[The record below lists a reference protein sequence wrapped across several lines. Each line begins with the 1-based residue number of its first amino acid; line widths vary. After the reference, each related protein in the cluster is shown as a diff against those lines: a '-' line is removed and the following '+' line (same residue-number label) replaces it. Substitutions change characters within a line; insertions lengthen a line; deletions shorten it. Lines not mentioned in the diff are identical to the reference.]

1 MFKKHFNA
9 IKGGFALSAS
19 LLAFFLIAPST
30 INHYRSEINQFLG
43 TTNTKVVPMDEELTD
58 DQINELYPYKST
70 YKNTT
75 ELVTAL
81 AELGEEMEEEGAVL
95 LKNNNNAL
103 PLDSSH
109 QKITLLGTAAYNPH
123 QGGEMGS
130 GLTKNSNTDADTIA
144 LINGFK
150 KRGLEYSTLVQQT
163 YKKAGSSSQ
172 KTTSVSGTEK
182 FSNKEVSIDSLNAAN
197 PKWQNDF
204 KDYNTAIIV
213 LGRASSEQS
222 TYMPGEEKV
231 SDIDRALHQ
240 TDALGLNDNE
250 RAIINL
256 AVEKKNA
263 GIFDKVIIL
272 INSAVTMEI
281 DEIQKNDGVDSIMQI
296 GFPGGYGFY
305 GVADLLTGKVS
316 PSGHL
321 PDTYAIDNHTSPAA
335 QNYGVYTWDNI
346 LQIESDSN
354 YSGKLINNYLVE
366 AEGIYTGYYY
376 YETRYEDQVKNR
388 FNATSSKGTSYDGG
402 WNYSKEVTYPF
413 GYGLSYSSFKQEL
426 KSVNVNKEERR
437 ITAEVEVTNT
447 GNYNA
452 KDVVQLYVHVPYENG
467 QVEKTAIKLIDY
479 GKTKTLNKNGG
490 KETVTL
496 EADLQDIASWDSNT
510 NGGTY
515 ILDSGNYY
523 FSIGNGAHEALNNA
537 LVKEGINSSDLIGT
551 SFTNSCIEWNNETR
565 DDSTLKTTNTGVEVK
580 NQLNNMDLNYYKHNT
595 IKYLSRSDWDNT
607 FPQTYN
613 TIVADDNMLKV
624 LNNDFYEIGTH
635 NDGYDDVTF
644 GADNGLTMTVLRGV
658 KDIDDPRWQQLLD
671 QITLEECLDRIAF
684 GGVTTKHIESI
695 DSPEVVQ
702 YDGPNGYNN
711 NALGNKV
718 ESMSWM
724 KDVDPHYFTSEDKN
738 YGFKAGVMTNET
750 VIASTF
756 SKEMAL
762 KYGRITGNYSIWAH
776 VTILWGA
783 GLNLHRLP
791 YNARNH
797 EYYSEDPILS
807 GNQAASFIQGGNEFG
822 AIICP
827 KHYAFN
833 DTEIQ
838 RFGIAPFMT
847 EQKARETELRGFQF
861 AVEKGDTRGMMTSLS
876 RCGIT
881 AVNSHEGLMLEILR
895 NEWGFKGLISTDAM
909 TNKYYFSVKE
919 LAHCGVTLTTM
930 TNGDL
935 SGGWEYWTAENV
947 CKDKGLMADVKQC
960 MLYQNWAIANS
971 NAMNGWSDGMVRV
984 HVNAPYDNWVL
995 ALEIT
1000 TGLSTLIFGTFLTL
1014 SLISKYK
1021 KAEEES
1027 V

>member
-1 MFKKHFNA
+1 MQKKSFNA
-9 IKGGFALSAS
+9 IKGGFSLSAS
-19 LLAFFLIAPST
+19 LLVFCLIAPST
-30 INHYRSEINQFLG
+30 INHYRSEINQILG
-43 TTNTKVVPMDEELTD
+43 TTNTKLVPLDKDLTSEQI
-58 DQINELYPYKST
+58 DQLYPYKST
-70 YKNTT
+70 YKNTK
-75 ELVTAL
+75 ELVTSL

-109 QKITLLGTAAYNPH
+109 RKVTLLGTAAYNPH

-130 GLTKNSNTDADTIA
+130 GLTKNSNTDADTVA

-150 KRGLEYSTLVQQT
+150 KRGLEYNTTVQQT
-163 YKKAGSSSQ
+163 YKKAGASIQ

-182 FSNKEVSIDSLNAAN
+182 FSNKEVSIDSLNSAN
-197 PKWQNDF
+197 SNWQNDF
-204 KDYNTAIIV
+204 KDYNTAIVV

-222 TYMPGEEKV
+222 TYMPGEENV
-231 SDIDRALHQ
+231 SETDRLLNQ
-240 TDALGLNDNE
+240 KDALGLNDNE
-250 RAIINL
+250 RGIINL
-256 AVEKKNA
+256 AIEKKKA
-263 GIFDKVIIL
+263 GIFDKVIVL

-281 DEIQKNDGVDSIMQI
+281 NEIQNNDGVDSIMQI

-335 QNYGVYTWDNI
+335 QNYGVYTWNN
-346 LQIESDSN
+346 LLEIESN
-354 YSGKLINNYLVE
+354 PLYSGKLINNYLVE

-388 FNATSSKGTSYDGG
+388 FNAKSSKGTSYEGG
-402 WNYSKEVTYPF
+402 WDYSKEVTYPF

-426 KSVNVNKEERR
+426 KSIDVNKETRKV
-437 ITAEVEVTNT
+437 TAKVEVTNT
-447 GNYNA
+447 GDFDA
-452 KDVVQLYVHVPYENG
+452 KDVVELYVHSPYEKGN
-467 QVEKTAIKLIDY
+467 VEKSAIKLIDY

-490 KETVTL
+490 KETITL
-496 EADLQDIASWDSNT
+496 EADLQDIASWDSNC

-515 ILDSGNYY
+515 ILDAGDYY
-523 FSIGNGAHEALNNA
+523 FSIGNGSHEALNNA
-537 LVKEGINSSDLIGT
+537 LVKEGIDESKLIGT
-551 SFTNSCIEWNNETR
+551 SFENSCISWKNAKKDVE
-565 DDSTLKTTNTGVEVK
+565 TLKTSSNGTELK
-580 NQLNNMDLNYYKHNT
+580 NQLDNMDLNYYKPNT
-595 IKYLSRSDWDNT
+595 VQYLSRSDWDGT
-607 FPQTYN
+607 FPKTYKR
-613 TIVADDNMLKV
+613 IEADENMLKI
-624 LNNDFYEIGTH
+624 LNNDLYKIGEH

-644 GADNGLTMTVLRGV
+644 GLDNGLTMTSLRGV
-658 KDIDDPRWQQLLD
+658 KDINDPRWEKLID
-671 QITLEECLDRIAF
+671 QITLQECLDRIAF
-684 GGVTTKHIESI
+684 GGNSCKHIESI

-711 NALGNKV
+711 NSLGNKV
-718 ESMSWM
+718 ENISWM
-724 KDVDPHYFTSEDKN
+724 KNVDPHYFTSDDPN
-738 YGFKAGVMTNET
+738 YGYKAGVMTNET
-750 VIASTF
+750 VIAATF

-762 KYGRITGNYSIWAH
+762 KYGQMTGNYSIWAH

-791 YNARNH
+791 YNSRNH

-807 GNQAASFIQGGNEFG
+807 GNQASNFIKGGNELG

-838 RFGIAPFMT
+838 RFGIAPLMS

-861 AVEKGDTRGMMTSLS
+861 AVEKGETRGMMTSLS

-881 AVNSHEGLMLEILR
+881 AVNSHEGLMLNILR
-895 NEWGFKGLISTDAM
+895 NEWGFKGLISTDAA
-909 TNKYYFSVKE
+909 TNKNYFSVKE

-935 SGGWEYWTAENV
+935 TGGWEYWTVDNV
-947 CKDKGLMADVKQC
+947 SKDKGLMADVKRC

-971 NAMNGWSDGMVRV
+971 NAMNGWSDGMERV
-984 HVNAPYDNWVL
+984 HVNAFYDNIVL
-995 ALEIT
+995 TSEII
-1000 TGLSTLIFGTFLTL
+1000 TGLSTAILGALLFVSGINKFKNEGEN
-1014 SLISKYK
+1014 
-1021 KAEEES
+1021 A
-1027 V
+1027 